1 MNESI
6 DGLFFVVWVCSKNP
20 FHEEINS
27 SYNYNS
33 ADHASWFF

>member
-1 MNESI
+1 MDEFVDS
-6 DGLFFVVWVCSKNP
+6 LLFVVRVRSKNP
-20 FHEEINS
+20 FYEEINS